1 MDPEPEPEPEP
12 PSEAIADTELC
23 GRWATLTGALG
34 SNNAPVSYSEGASYD
49 SVVLGP
55 DSKDVEHNS
64 VLLIP
69 GLLSEAEC
77 AQLIEDVDLNGL
89 EGAKQGGSGLE
100 RHRVLAEPGLSP
112 STAALFEDLLR
123 DRLLPLISAEMPTV
137 ADYLWARSDVSVCG
151 NDFMAPTEPRSP
163 EVSLKVL
170 PYRFASEEP
179 AINRYT
185 EGGEFGPH
193 TDQQAITLNILLRV
207 GCFEGGGTA
216 FWAQTGKV
224 ALGPGAAATA
234 VIPAPTLCLQPTA
247 AGTVSYVAQI

>member
-1 MDPEPEPEPEP
+1 M
-12 PSEAIADTELC
+12 
-23 GRWATLTGALG
+23 
-34 SNNAPVSYSEGASYD
+34 SYSEGASYD